1 MGQRYEEDFSRNL
14 QDFSASD
21 ERRAGPMFDLY
32 NSKGGRTMRN
42 LSILAIFLVSAAALF
57 LCGCPPA
64 DGPGGG
70 GADFDESKYYTKT
83 EVTSYLDA
91 AQPMG
96 ISYPQTVTSTNS
108 SYATGVSFVGSA
120 SDMTGVTAAII
131 QVSYSHAAATEG
143 EDVSLCIGT
152 SASDFYQA
160 PLPDMHNNEL
170 RAVLLVPMSST
181 PPRVWASSITAGASI
196 QVVEAILLRDANKVA
211 P

>member
-1 MGQRYEEDFSRNL
+1 
-14 QDFSASD
+14 
-21 ERRAGPMFDLY
+21 
-32 NSKGGRTMRN
+32 MRH
-42 LSILAIFLVSAAALF
+42 LSILAIVLVSAAALF

-64 DGPGGG
+64 VDSGGA
-70 GADFDESKYYTKT
+70 GADFDSSKYYTKT
-83 EVTSYLDA
+83 ETKSYLSQ

-131 QVSYSHAAATEG
+131 QVSYSHAAATGG

-152 SASDFYQA
+152 SAADFYQA
-160 PLPDMHNNEL
+160 SLPDMHNNEL
-170 RAVLLVPMSST
+170 RTVLLVPMSST
-181 PPRVWASSITAGASI
+181 PPRVWAGTITSGASI
-196 QVVEAILLRDANKVA
+196 QVVEAILIRDANLVA